1 MARDTAPALTVSSR
15 SVQHVAKLSAGI
27 LLYRFAGTDVE
38 VLIAH
43 PGGPFW
49 ARKDAGAWSV
59 PKGEYIEGENPW
71 LAAQREFTEEL
82 GSPPPTGRRIDL
94 TPVRQAGGKVVTA
107 FAVHGDFDASAAVSN
122 TFTVELPKGSGRFV
136 EFPEID
142 RVAWVSVAAAR
153 EKLLAGQRPLL
164 DQLMAAPELAG
175 YGEGAASDG

>member
-1 MARDTAPALTVSSR
+1 MIGSSR
-15 SVQHVAKLSAGI
+15 SVHPVAKLSAGV
-27 LLYRFAGTDVE
+27 LLYRFVGTGVE

-59 PKGEYIEGENPW
+59 PKGEYTEGEDPW
-71 LAAQREFTEEL
+71 LAAQREFAEEL
-82 GSPPPTGRRIDL
+82 GSPPPAGPRIDL
-94 TPVRQAGGKVVTA
+94 VPVKQAGGKVVTA
-107 FAVHGDFDASAAVSN
+107 FAVQGDFEPAAAVSN

-142 RVAWVSVAAAR
+142 RVAWVSVAVAR

-164 DQLMAAPELAG
+164 DQLMAAPQLAG
-175 YGEGAASDG
+175 YGEGDPPTC